1 MSSFPKYKTLY
12 GVPHC
17 HSSLSTG
24 EEIPGRILSSARDRG
39 LDFVILSD
47 HNTFLIKDTKL
58 KSSKIMRW
66 AACQKV
72 CASFNKKYKDFLAL
86 TAFEAKSH
94 LYGHFNIIG
103 SSNFFSSPIRNIN
116 TFMLWLWANPS
127 IVAINHP
134 HSAAENIPCHKFLKE
149 SICLIEVGNG
159 CLKNNYC
166 RFEKRYYS
174 MLDLGWKVGAI
185 NGQDN
190 HKKDVGVSDNLTAV
204 LCREKSISSLLEA
217 LKYRRTYSTES
228 RSLKLLF
235 SINKAFMGSTLKI
248 NEGKKL
254 NFNIWAHDSE
264 NHIDKI
270 EVITSTGKVIRT
282 QDFPPEKNIS
292 YLLSIKASREEKWYV
307 VKVYQA
313 NEKISFSSPIF
324 IEIEKSAK

>member
-1 MSSFPKYKTLY
+1 
-12 GVPHC
+12 
-17 HSSLSTG
+17 
-24 EEIPGRILSSARDRG
+24 
-39 LDFVILSD
+39 
-47 HNTFLIKDTKL
+47 
-58 KSSKIMRW
+58 
-66 AACQKV
+66 
-72 CASFNKKYKDFLAL
+72 
-86 TAFEAKSH
+86 
-94 LYGHFNIIG
+94 
-103 SSNFFSSPIRNIN
+103 
-116 TFMLWLWANPS
+116 
-127 IVAINHP
+127 
-134 HSAAENIPCHKFLKE
+134 
-149 SICLIEVGNG
+149 
-159 CLKNNYC
+159 
-166 RFEKRYYS
+166 

-264 NHIDKI
+264 NLIDKI
-270 EVITSTGKVIRT
+270 EVITSTGKLIRT

-292 YLLSIKASREEKWYV
+292 YLLSLKSSSEEKWYV
-307 VKVYQA
+307 VKIYQA
-313 NEKISFSSPIF
+313 NEKIAFSSPIF